1 MPMLVWFQ
9 WLYEAFAFAGGST
22 KAILEQAGGFEHPVD
37 GRGTDRHQVAVQH
50 HERQAP
56 VALQR
61 ILVEKGDNCL
71 PLPIFNLMITR
82 YQAVVLVKLAKAL
95 LPPPELAGGKL
106 NPFQEP
112 THRQSGKP

>member
-1 MPMLVWFQ
+1 MLVRFQ
-9 WLYEAFAFAGGST
+9 WLYEALALTGGST

-37 GRGTDRHQVAVQH
+37 SRGTDRHQVAVQH

-95 LPPPELAGGKL
+95 LPAPELARGKL

-112 THRQSGKP
+112 AHRQFGKL

>member
-1 MPMLVWFQ
+1 MLVRFQ

-37 GRGTDRHQVAVQH
+37 RGGTDRRQVAVQH

-56 VALQR
+56 VAFQR
-61 ILVEKGDNCL
+61 ILVEKGDNSL

-82 YQAVVLVKLAKAL
+82 YQAVVLINLAKAL
-95 LPPPELAGGKL
+95 LPAPELTRGKL

-112 THRQSGKP
+112 AHRQFGQL